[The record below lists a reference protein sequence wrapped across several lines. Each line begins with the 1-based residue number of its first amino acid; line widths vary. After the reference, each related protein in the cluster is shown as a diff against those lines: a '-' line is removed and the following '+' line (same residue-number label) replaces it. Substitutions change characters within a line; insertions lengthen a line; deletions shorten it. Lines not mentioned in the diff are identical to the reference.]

1 MINLMRILSVTSC
14 VTTKL
19 LSMRKSCPY
28 RSAAKYTRYCCFPE
42 CGKRGTKSEVK
53 YFRQI
58 PSFPPPIPTGASDAR
73 KMTHA
78 KKKFIRE
85 ENLRRCSYSIKCPA
99 MLYICRDHLR
109 EDVKKSVSFTNSKG
123 EKKSFTVP
131 INVPV
136 PIGRSSVRLGP
147 SSNSRGLGGDRSKL
161 FMIETA
167 KKTATTH
174 IAATLNEIPHLPQL
188 SETVVAHISTKLAE
202 DTMSWRLSTQNQAEL
217 HEKTDVSDINSSV
230 ASATGIADHVQK
242 ADTPLKRP
250 ITELPSPGTRAASPT
265 STETPRKKQK
275 PADMSRGLRNGFST
289 LK

>member
-1 MINLMRILSVTSC
+1 
-14 VTTKL
+14 
-19 LSMRKSCPY
+19 
-28 RSAAKYTRYCCFPE
+28 
-42 CGKRGTKSEVK
+42 
-53 YFRQI
+53 
-58 PSFPPPIPTGASDAR
+58 
-73 KMTHA
+73 
-78 KKKFIRE
+78 
-85 ENLRRCSYSIKCPA
+85 
-99 MLYICRDHLR
+99 
-109 EDVKKSVSFTNSKG
+109 VS
-123 EKKSFTVP
+123 

-147 SSNSRGLGGDRSKL
+147 SSNSRGLGSDRSKL
-161 FMIETA
+161 SMIATA
-167 KKTATTH
+167 KKAEATR

-188 SETVVAHISTKLAE
+188 SETAVTCISSKLAE
-202 DTMSWRLSTQNQAEL
+202 ETVSWKLSTQNQAEL